1 MQCGGIRKTDQIFL
15 GSPVSSRGRTRDSYG
30 GAPIRRE
37 MFGMFLHVREGEG
50 EAGGPSQ
57 LDKLISNHVV
67 TRRQISK

>member
-1 MQCGGIRKTDQIFL
+1 M
-15 GSPVSSRGRTRDSYG
+15 
-30 GAPIRRE
+30 APIRRE

-50 EAGGPSQ
+50 EAGTGLARPVGTSG